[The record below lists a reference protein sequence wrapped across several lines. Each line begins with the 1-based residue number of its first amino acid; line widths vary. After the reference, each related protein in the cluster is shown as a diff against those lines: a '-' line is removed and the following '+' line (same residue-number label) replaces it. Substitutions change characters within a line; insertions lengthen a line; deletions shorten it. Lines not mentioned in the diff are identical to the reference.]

1 MAVFYILRVSKILS
15 VFAVP
20 FFVFLANTTSLYAQ
34 PMVSHGGGGIETETR
49 TTVRPLSTTNN
60 SNNVLF
66 SAQAALVPS
75 DLTHFET
82 FELRGNY
89 TAAGV
94 GLRGRTSGII
104 TLSNIPI
111 GASIHKAYLYWS
123 FLDNGLLVSEQ
134 NLVFNGIPVLGTEIG
149 NGGDTCWNKTY
160 SRAFRADITPLITG
174 NGTYVLTGI
183 VNQSPLLAQGAS
195 LVVVYADGNGVSR
208 TVIIQDGNGV
218 INNGNIHLA
227 TTIDGFIAS
236 DTGSGVSAKTTF
248 IVGDGQDFTDTK
260 IFTAG
265 LGTLTL
271 FNTLNGSDGGLWDT
285 DTYDVSSYVA
295 SGDTSASIAISRGSD
310 CLNWVAQIFSV
321 TSGTSAPKFSNV
333 LFLPGLEASRL
344 YRPQI
349 LQGQDE
355 DQLWEPTRNEDVEQ
369 LYLSSTTGES
379 VDPSIYT
386 RDIIDESPQIIN
398 GYNIYKSFIAFMNDE
413 MVGEGI
419 INAWKAIPYDWR
431 LDYDDILTSGRKTG
445 DNISY
450 LEATSTPYI
459 LQELRQLAETSKTGK
474 VTIIAHSNGGLLA
487 KYLLKKLEVEG
498 NPLLQ
503 KIDKLIMVAAPQLGT
518 PGAIE
523 GLLHG
528 DEQQLGV
535 APSVTDFG
543 LLMDEERAR
552 ELGENMQS
560 AYNLLPSQKYFDI
573 VQSPVVEFNFPTLY
587 GNTINSITELHNF
600 LLGDPQSDDPRI
612 EPAPN
617 DDESPNVLKPQFL
630 DRAAENH
637 DTVLDSWT
645 PPASMEVI
653 QIAGWGEKTL
663 RGVEYSCGVLTCSS
677 LSTLDRKILR
687 TIDGDGTVV
696 VPSALAVSTSTQNV
710 ERYYLNVRE
719 YNKEG
724 IFNQR
729 RNREHSDIFEVEP
742 LRDFI
747 KNIIQ
752 NTRTLESHITSTI
765 PAIENLQGLDFRLH
779 SPVSLHLYDSEG
791 NHTGRIPNPI
801 PDSDLRAYEARLP
814 NSYYHEYGETKY
826 AGSDTFATTTVK
838 LIGES
843 LGTFTFDIEETIGD
857 TVVASTTWKDIPVTA
872 SSTLTLSIQT
882 LASATAL
889 DMDVDGDGTIDVVLA
904 RGEGVTTQELLAIL
918 KGIIKT
924 LNLSE
929 EKEMKLLKG
938 IEKIEKELAKERK
951 NEKDEKQKTKHSFE
965 KIIKTI
971 EKFEK
976 KGVLGHE
983 EAVEL
988 FEIVAEIEGSVVK

>member
-1 MAVFYILRVSKILS
+1 MAILHILRVSKILS

-20 FFVFLANTTSLYAQ
+20 FFVFLTNTKSLYAQ
-34 PMVSHGGGGIETETR
+34 SVVSHGGGGIETETR

-94 GLRGRTSGII
+94 GLRGRTWGII

-111 GASIHKAYLYWS
+111 GASIHKAYLYWR

-134 NLVFNGIPVLGTEIG
+134 NLTLNGIPILGTEIG
-149 NGGDTCWNKTY
+149 NGEDTCWSRTY
-160 SRAFRADITPLITG
+160 SRAFRADVTPLIAG
-174 NGTYVLTGI
+174 NGTYMLAGI
-183 VNQSPLLAQGAS
+183 ANQSSLLAQGAS
-195 LVVVYADGNGVSR
+195 LVVVYADENGVLR

-236 DTGSGVSAKTTF
+236 DTGDGVSAKTTF
-248 IVGDGQDFTDTK
+248 IVGDGQNFTDT
-260 IFTAG
+260 IAVTAG
-265 LGTLTL
+265 LGTFTL
-271 FNTLNGSDGGLWDT
+271 ENPLKGSEGGLWDT
-285 DTYDVSSYVA
+285 DTYNVSPYA
-295 SGDTSASIAISRGSD
+295 ADGDTSATARISRGTD

-379 VDPSIYT
+379 LNRNIYT

-419 INAWKAIPYDWR
+419 IDAWKAIPYDWR

-459 LQELRQLAETSKTGK
+459 LQELRQLEETSRTGK

-487 KYLLKKLEVEG
+487 KYLLRKLETE
-498 NPLLQ
+498 NDPLLG
-503 KIDKLIMVAAPQLGT
+503 KIDKLIMVATPQLGT
-518 PGAIE
+518 PSAIE

-560 AYNLLPSQKYFDI
+560 AYNLLPSQKYFEN
-573 VQSPVVEFNFPTLY
+573 VQSPVIEFNEDDPITETFAGLY
-587 GNTINSITELHNF
+587 GTTINSITELRNF
-600 LLGDPQSDDPRI
+600 LLGDPQSDNPRI

-630 DRAAENH
+630 NRATENH

-663 RGVEYSCGVLTCSS
+663 RGVEYSCGLLTCLS
-677 LSTLDRKILR
+677 LNTLDRKILR

-696 VPSALAVSTSTQNV
+696 VPSALAVSTSTPRV
-710 ERYYLNVRE
+710 GRYYVDLGE
-719 YNKEG
+719 YNKWGGLRLNHNHADILEVRSLREFLKSIIEG
-724 IFNQR
+724 NQTHD
-729 RNREHSDIFEVEP
+729 E
-742 LRDFI
+742 FI
-747 KNIIQ
+747 KDNKP
-752 NTRTLESHITSTI
+752 LVESG
-765 PAIENLQGLDFRLH
+765 NKRLDFTLH
-779 SPVSLHLYDSEG
+779 SPVSLHLYDTEG
-791 NHTGRIPNPI
+791 NHTGRIPNQI

-814 NSYYHEYGETKY
+814 NSYYREYGETKY
-826 AGSDTFATTTVK
+826 AGSDTFATTTIK

-843 LGTFTFDIEETIGD
+843 LGTFTFDVDETLGD

-872 SSTLTLSIQT
+872 SSTL
-882 LASATAL
+882 
-889 DMDVDGDGTIDVVLA
+889 
-904 RGEGVTTQELLAIL
+904 
-918 KGIIKT
+918 
-924 LNLSE
+924 
-929 EKEMKLLKG
+929 
-938 IEKIEKELAKERK
+938 
-951 NEKDEKQKTKHSFE
+951 
-965 KIIKTI
+965 
-971 EKFEK
+971 
-976 KGVLGHE
+976 
-983 EAVEL
+983 
-988 FEIVAEIEGSVVK
+988 

>member
-1 MAVFYILRVSKILS
+1 MAIFHIWRVNKILS
-15 VFAVP
+15 IFAVL
-20 FFVFLANTTSLYAQ
+20 FFVFLTNTTSLYAQ
-34 PMVSHGGGGIETETR
+34 SVVSHGGGGIETETR

-94 GLRGRTSGII
+94 GLRGRTWGII

-134 NLVFNGIPVLGTEIG
+134 NLTLNGIPILGTEIG
-149 NGGDTCWNKTY
+149 NGEDTCWSRTY
-160 SRAFRADITPLITG
+160 SRAFRADITPLIAG
-174 NGTYVLTGI
+174 NGTYMLAGI
-183 VNQSPLLAQGAS
+183 ANQSSLLAQGAS
-195 LVVVYADGNGVSR
+195 LVVVYADENGVLR

-248 IVGDGQDFTDTK
+248 IVGDGQDFTDTN

-321 TSGTSAPKFSNV
+321 TSDTSAPKFSNV
-333 LFLPGLEASRL
+333 AFLPGLEASRL
-344 YRPQI
+344 YKPQI

-379 VDPSIYT
+379 LDPSIYT

-398 GYNIYKSFIAFMNDE
+398 GYNIYKSFIAFMNNE

-419 INAWKAIPYDWR
+419 IKAWKAIPYDWR
-431 LDYDDILTSGRKTG
+431 LDYDDILASGRKTG

-459 LQELRQLAETSKTGK
+459 LQELRHLAETSDTGK
-474 VTIIAHSNGGLLA
+474 VTIITHSNGGLLA
-487 KYLLKKLEVEG
+487 KYLLKKLEVE
-498 NPLLQ
+498 NDPLLQ

-560 AYNLLPSQKYFDI
+560 AYNLLPSHKYFDI

-587 GNTINSITELHNF
+587 GDTIDSALELRNF
-600 LLGDPQSDDPRI
+600 LLGDPQTGNPRA

-617 DDESPNVLKPQFL
+617 DDESPNVLKSQFL
-630 DRAAENH
+630 DRAIENH
-637 DTVLDSWT
+637 NTMLDGWV
-645 PPASMEVI
+645 PPSTMEVV

-663 RGVEYSCGVLTCSS
+663 RGIKYSCGVLTCSS
-677 LSTLDRKILR
+677 LSTLDRKILK
-687 TIDGDGTVV
+687 TIDGDGTVL
-696 VPSALAVSTSTQNV
+696 VPSALAVSTSSPRV
-710 ERYYLNVRE
+710 GRYYIDLGE
-719 YNKEG
+719 YNKWGGFRINRSHADILEIGSIQSFLKSIIEG
-724 IFNQR
+724 NQTHD
-729 RNREHSDIFEVEP
+729 E
-742 LRDFI
+742 FI
-747 KNIIQ
+747 KDSKPPV
-752 NTRTLESHITSTI
+752 ESG
-765 PAIENLQGLDFRLH
+765 NKRLDFTLH
-779 SPVSLHLYDSEG
+779 SPVSLHLYDNEG
-791 NHTGRIPNPI
+791 NHTGRIPNPV
-801 PDSDLRAYEARLP
+801 PNSDLRAYEARLP
-814 NSYYHEYGETKY
+814 NSYYREYGETKY
-826 AGSDTFATTTVK
+826 AGSDTFATTTIK

-843 LGTFTFDIEETIGD
+843 LGTFTFDIDETLGD
-857 TVVASTTWKDIPVTA
+857 TIIASTIWKDIPVTA
-872 SSTLTLSIQT
+872 SSTLTLNIQT
-882 LASATAL
+882 LASTTAL
-889 DMDVDGDGTIDVVLA
+889 DMDVDGDGTIDIVLA
-904 RGEGVTTQELLAIL
+904 QGEGVTTQELLAIL

-924 LNLSE
+924 LDLPE

-938 IEKIEKELAKERK
+938 IEKIEKELTKERK
-951 NEKDEKQKTKHSFE
+951 NEKDEKQKTKHSFK

-976 KGVLGHE
+976 KGILKRE
-983 EAVEL
+983 EAAEL
-988 FEIVAEIEGSVVK
+988 IEVVVKINGSIVQ